1 MTRVCALL
9 LSCLFA
15 LALPACG
22 PSQATAP
29 VEESAAVART
39 ESEFGS
45 LELSLGRIELR
56 TVDTLE
62 VSIRLEREPGVT
74 AGELVFDPESAG
86 WTVINRSPPQTR
98 LLESGE
104 LETRWRFTL
113 EPFLEGAYQIP
124 PVGIE
129 LQPPEHEAV
138 KLVTPPQG
146 VTVTSV
152 LEDEKAELAPPR
164 ALIEP
169 EPASDRRPYWFA
181 AGIAVS
187 LLVVLAAVLVTRRM
201 GRRGSEPIEA
211 VETLDARAQA
221 RLIHQRLADGVAR
234 FCSNGKPAQT
244 TEDLVALITGCRE
257 IRDSAAW
264 VDLLHQ
270 LDSAIYGPTPPVPAD
285 LTTLE
290 RRAATLLGAVEM
302 DEPEGGG
309 M

>member
-1 MTRVCALL
+1 MIRVCALL

-22 PSQATAP
+22 PSQPTVP
-29 VEESAAVART
+29 VEESAAVARA

-45 LELSLGRIELR
+45 LELSLDRIELR

-62 VSIRLEREPGVT
+62 VSVRLEREPGVA

-124 PVGIE
+124 PAGIE
-129 LQPPEHEAV
+129 LQPPGHEAV
-138 KLVTPPQG
+138 ELVTPPQG
-146 VTVTSV
+146 VTVSV

-181 AGIAVS
+181 AGIAAS
-187 LLVVLAAVLVTRRM
+187 LLVVLAAVIVTRRM

-221 RLIHQRLADGVAR
+221 RHIHQRLADGIAR
-234 FCSNGKPAQT
+234 YCSNGQPAQT
-244 TEDLVALITGCRE
+244 TEDLVALITKCQE
-257 IRDSAAW
+257 IRDSTAW

-270 LDSAIYGPTPPVPAD
+270 LDSAIYGPTPPAPAE
-285 LTTLE
+285 LTTLD
-290 RRAATLLGAVEM
+290 RRAATLLGAVET
-302 DEPEGGG
+302 DEPERGGV
-309 M
+309 